1 MKTKTC
7 LIAFAVM
14 AFITTGFGAYAHGPG
29 GISGGSSMMGGA
41 YAMMGGH
48 GRGMTGF
55 GQGILNFF
63 RNYFSESNKSEPNNY
78 HDTEKLREKIGEKRR
93 ELSLLYRSQKPDKI
107 LIDQKIEELNRLES
121 DLDKKTGAF
130 GFDR

>member
-1 MKTKTC
+1 MKTKTF

-14 AFITTGFGAYAHGPG
+14 AVITTGFSAYAHGA
-29 GISGGSSMMGGA
+29 GGSSMMGGA

-55 GQGILNFF
+55 GQEILNFF
-63 RNYFSESNKSEPNNY
+63 RNYFRESNKSDPNNY
-78 HDTEKLREKIGEKRR
+78 QDTEKLRAKIREKRH
-93 ELSLLYRSQKPDKI
+93 ELSFLYRSEKPDKI
-107 LIDQKIEELNRLES
+107 LIDQKIEELDRLES
-121 DLDKKTGAF
+121 DLDKKTGAV